1 METPGWP
8 MAQGVGFRP
17 SATKMRRSATAL
29 LYQRSGVRGVIA
41 IWGEPVI
48 SCRTNSYNRTGAL
61 PFRSMKTLAVATGNK
76 HKLQEFSEILAPLG
90 WRVASIRDW
99 LPSVPEPEETEPDFV
114 GNAALKC
121 RFAVAALRA
130 VDLGSLPDAV
140 AADDSGL
147 AVNILDGAPGVY
159 SARFAEMAGAGTGD
173 AANRSELVRRLGHV
187 GMKPGDTTAA
197 AFACAIHFQDLSG
210 ADHHSALAFCEGRV
224 GIEERGAGGFGYD
237 SLFFPV
243 LQDESVSDR
252 TFAELPSEAKHALS
266 HRGKALRILAAE
278 LSA

>member
-1 METPGWP
+1 MS
-8 MAQGVGFRP
+8 GFRH
-17 SATKMRRSATAL
+17 
-29 LYQRSGVRGVIA
+29 QRSGVGGAIA
-41 IWGEPVI
+41 IGESGHFMSDGFLRQEPG
-48 SCRTNSYNRTGAL
+48 TL
-61 PFRSMKTLAVATGNK
+61 PFRSMKTMAVATGNK

-121 RFAVAALRA
+121 GFAVAALRTA
-130 VDLGSLPDAV
+130 DLASLPDAV

-147 AVNILDGAPGVY
+147 AVNVIDGAPGVY
-159 SARFAEMAGAGTGD
+159 SARFAEMAGAGSGD
-173 AANRSELVRRLGHV
+173 AANRTELVRRLVHT

-210 ADHHSALAFCEGRV
+210 AHHHSVLAFCEGRV

-237 SLFFPV
+237 PLFFPV

-252 TFAELPSEAKHALS
+252 TFAELPSETKHVLS

-278 LSA
+278 LSV